1 MQEPELKKSGAVQ
14 TGQMASL
21 FDSIAADYDRLNHL
35 LSLGID
41 RTWRRRALRQAV
53 DAIRPQQILDLACG
67 TGDFS
72 IAMARKA
79 HADAQITGVDISE
92 GMLLQMERKV
102 KQAGLQQKI
111 RMMQGNG
118 EQLPF
123 ATASMDA
130 VTIAFGIRNFG
141 NREAALKEIRRV
153 LKPGGKLVI
162 LELSLPENA
171 FLRRCYKLYFTRVL
185 PRIGGAVS
193 GNASAYRYL
202 PASVEKFPDRKT
214 WMKTMRHCGYAEV
227 VHKSFS
233 LGICRMYVGMVENE
247 SNGKPC

>member
-1 MQEPELKKSGAVQ
+1 MQKPEPDIVRSGD
-14 TGQMASL
+14 MASL
-21 FDSIAADYDRLNHL
+21 FDSIASDYDRLNHL

-41 RTWRRRALRQAV
+41 RTWRRRALRLVV
-53 DAIRPQQILDLACG
+53 DANRPQQILDLACG

-92 GMLLQMERKV
+92 GMLQQMEYKV

-123 ATASMDA
+123 ATASIDA

-141 NREAALKEIRRV
+141 HREAALKEILRV
-153 LKPGGKLVI
+153 LKPFGKLVI
-162 LELSLPENA
+162 LELSLPENI
-171 FLRRCYKLYFTRVL
+171 FLRRCYNLYFTRVL
-185 PRIGGAVS
+185 PLIGGAVS

-214 WMKTMRHCGYAEV
+214 WMQTMKDCGFAKV
-227 VHKSFS
+227 THKAFS
-233 LGICRMYVGMVENE
+233 LGICRMYAGEAG
-247 SNGKPC
+247 SGKVCETK